1 MQSLIHRLSIQTH
14 KETELINITEDVKD
28 LVKESGVQ
36 SGTVFILSLHTTT
49 GLTVNEGLP
58 DLEKDIED
66 FLYRTV
72 SDSHN
77 YYHARYLP
85 SDGQMA
91 VNATSHLR
99 GMLLGFQTFFPIENG
114 EMVSGSRQTIYLV
127 ELDGP
132 QYRNYI
138 VQISGV

>member
-14 KETELINITEDVKD
+14 KETELVNITEQVKT
-28 LVKESGVQ
+28 LVQESGVQ
-36 SGTVFILSLHTTT
+36 SGTVFVLSLHTTT

-58 DLEKDIED
+58 DLEIDIED
-66 FLYRTV
+66 FLHRAV
-72 SDSHN
+72 SDAHN

-114 EMVSGSRQTIYLV
+114 EMVCGSRHTIYLV

-132 QYRNYI
+132 QFRNYI
-138 VQISGV
+138 VHILGV

>member
-14 KETELINITEDVKD
+14 KETELINITEQVKT
-28 LVKESGVQ
+28 LVQESGIK
-36 SGTVFILSLHTTT
+36 SGTVFILSMHTTT
-49 GLTVNEGLP
+49 GLTVNEGIP
-58 DLEKDIED
+58 DLETDIED

-72 SDSHN
+72 SDAHN

-114 EMVSGSRQTIYLV
+114 KMVCGSRQTIYLV

-132 QYRNYI
+132 QFRDYV
-138 VQISGV
+138 VQILGV

>member
-1 MQSLIHRLSIQTH
+1 MQSIIHHLNKQTH
-14 KETELINITEDVKD
+14 KETELIDITEQVKE
-28 LVKESGVQ
+28 LVRESGVK
-36 SGTVFILSLHTTT
+36 SGTVFILSMHTTT
-49 GLTVNEGLP
+49 GLTVNEGIP
-58 DLEKDIED
+58 DLEIDIED
-66 FLYRTV
+66 FLHQTV
-72 SDSHN
+72 SDSKN

-114 EMVSGSRQTIYLV
+114 EMVRGSRQTIYLV

-132 QYRNYI
+132 QSRDYV
-138 VQISGV
+138 VQILGV

>member
-1 MQSLIHRLSIQTH
+1 MQSIIHRLSVQTH
-14 KETELINITEDVKD
+14 KETELIDITAQVKN
-28 LVKESGVQ
+28 LIRESGVQ
-36 SGTVFILSLHTTT
+36 SGIVIILSLHTTT

-58 DLEKDIED
+58 DLELDIED
-66 FLYRTV
+66 FLYQAV

-77 YYHARYLP
+77 YFHARFLP

-114 EMVSGSRQTIYLV
+114 EMVSGARQTIYFV

-138 VQISGV
+138 IQIIGI

>member
-1 MQSLIHRLSIQTH
+1 MQSLIHRLTIQTE
-14 KETELINITEDVKD
+14 KETELINITEQVKV
-28 LVKESGVQ
+28 LVKESGIK

-49 GLTVNEGLP
+49 GLTVNEGIP
-58 DLEKDIED
+58 DLERDIED
-66 FLYRTV
+66 YLYRAV
-72 SDSHN
+72 PDAHH

-114 EMVSGSRQTIYLV
+114 EIVCGSRQTIYLV

-132 QYRNYI
+132 QFRNYV
-138 VQISGV
+138 VQILGV

>member
-1 MQSLIHRLSIQTH
+1 MQSIIRHFSVQTQH
-14 KETELINITEDVKD
+14 ETQLINITDQVRS
-28 LVKESGVQ
+28 LVEESGVQ

-58 DLEKDIED
+58 DLENDIED
-66 FLYRTV
+66 YLYRAV

-77 YYHARYLP
+77 YNHARYLP

-99 GMLLGFQTFFPIENG
+99 GMLLGFQAFFPIENG
-114 EMVSGSRQTIYLV
+114 KMVTGSRQTIYFV

-132 QYRNYI
+132 QHRNYVI
-138 VQISGV
+138 QILGE